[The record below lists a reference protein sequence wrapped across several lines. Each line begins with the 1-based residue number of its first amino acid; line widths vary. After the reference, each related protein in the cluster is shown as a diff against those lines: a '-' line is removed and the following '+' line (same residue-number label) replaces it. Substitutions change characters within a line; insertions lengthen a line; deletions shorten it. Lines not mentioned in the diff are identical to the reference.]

1 MSVLIVTIFTFGVVA
16 TVVIFVMAI
25 FIVVVIFGLVA
36 IVIFVIVVIFGGPHL
51 SRPIYS
57 DKRPSAVSF
66 P

>member
-1 MSVLIVTIFTFGVVA
+1 MAFVMVIIVIFGIVEIFGVVM
-16 TVVIFVMAI
+16 IF
-25 FIVVVIFGLVA
+25 
-36 IVIFVIVVIFGGPHL
+36 IVIFVVVAIFGGPHL